1 MKIGKLFSKESTGNA
16 LTSIGAFRLHVSH
29 SSLIHTSLLM
39 LILVI
44 AATIRLLPLQ
54 WGVQL
59 SEFDPYMHYRLTQ
72 HMVENGIFSYNTWV
86 DTMSWYPNGL
96 QVSDAIFPGV
106 AATAAILYQ
115 IASALNLA
123 PAPILSSS
131 TYHPLTADPLFNFV
145 VFFPVMMATITVL
158 VMYFV
163 GRDIGGKSVGLF
175 SAFFLALSSSYIS
188 RTGLGFFDDESV
200 GILGIL
206 LFIFFFLRS
215 IDSKRTVKTSF
226 AYAVGAGLSLAYIF
240 ASWGAAR
247 YPLGVT
253 LIFVLA
259 MILVKR
265 YSPKLLI
272 SYATTFGISIALA
285 VAIPKL
291 GVNFLMEPTVLA
303 VIGMFLVLCMV
314 EVSRRI
320 PNNRN
325 KLLFVVGFLA
335 VLVVGFVTLSALGLV
350 GGLEAKLIAVLF
362 PGERVGTGAVQ
373 QLVQSVQEHQAS
385 TWGSFYYD
393 VGIGLLFIPVGLYFA
408 VQNPT
413 NRNIFMV
420 IFGLTSI
427 YFAGSFVRLSLLM
440 APAVCILWALALVQ
454 MVKPFV
460 TILRENP
467 TPKRKMRFKPRVG
480 KEFSAIFII
489 LMFVLLTVTFIAPS
503 GELTTNDITYSR
515 VINRANSPTTVVSS
529 GLSFR
534 TEISDWLNTLNYM
547 RANLPPGTVVMS
559 WWDYGYW
566 ITAIGNKTTLADNG
580 TENATQI
587 GLIGKTFMSN
597 ETEAAQFMKDYD
609 VDYVLVF
616 TTFRT
621 TDGTTITDGG
631 YGDEGKWRWM
641 ARIGELD
648 DALYGNYTLG
658 QDWTDT
664 DADGSVGDGELITNE
679 LGTSTLLYKL
689 MHYGSDI
696 AIFGSS
702 TIELEHY
709 QQAYF
714 SQESNAVQWYQVSS
728 SEAFGA
734 MVCLYKV
741 NYD

>member
-1 MKIGKLFSKESTGNA
+1 M
-16 LTSIGAFRLHVSH
+16 
-29 SSLIHTSLLM
+29 LM

-59 SEFDPYMHYRLTQ
+59 SEFDPYMHYRLTE
-72 HMVENGIFSYNTWV
+72 HMVENGVFSYNTWI

-96 QVSDAIFPGV
+96 QVSDALFPGV
-106 AATAAILYQ
+106 AATAAIAYQ

-123 PAPILSSS
+123 PAPILTS
-131 TYHPLTADPLFNFV
+131 TNYHPLTSDPLFIFCA
-145 VFFPVMMATITVL
+145 FFPVMMATITVL

-163 GRDIGGKSVGLF
+163 GRDIGGKEVGLF
-175 SAFFLALSSSYIS
+175 SALFLALSSSYIS

-215 IDSKRTVKTSF
+215 IDAKRTTKTTV
-226 AYAVGAGLSLAYIF
+226 AYALGAGLSLAYIF

-259 MILVKR
+259 MIVFKR
-265 YSPKLLI
+265 YSSKLLI
-272 SYATTFGISIALA
+272 SFATTFGVSLALA
-285 VAIPKL
+285 ASIPKL
-291 GVNFLMEPTVLA
+291 GVGFLTEPTVLA
-303 VIGMFLVLCMV
+303 VAGMFLVLCMV

-320 PNNRN
+320 PNTKN
-325 KLLFVVGFLA
+325 KLMFVVGFLA
-335 VLVVGFVTLSALGLV
+335 ILVVGFAALSALGLV

-362 PGERVGTGAVQ
+362 PGERVGEGAVQ

-393 VGIGLLFIPVGLYFA
+393 VGLGFLFIPIGLYFA

-440 APAVCILWALALVQ
+440 APAVCILWAMALVQ
-454 MVKPFV
+454 LIKPFV
-460 TILRENP
+460 TILRDDQ
-467 TPKRKMRFKPRVG
+467 TPKRKMRFKPKVG
-480 KEFSAIFII
+480 KEFSAAFVI
-489 LMFVLLTVTFIAPS
+489 LMFVLLMVTFVLPA
-503 GELTTNDITYSR
+503 GELSSKGYTYSR
-515 VINRANSPTTVVSS
+515 VINTANSPTTIATSS
-529 GLSFR
+529 LSFR
-534 TEISDWLNTLNYM
+534 SDMGDWLNTLNYM
-547 RANLPPGTVVMS
+547 RANMPPGTVVMS

-566 ITAIGNKTTLADNG
+566 ITAIGNQTTLADNG

-587 GLIGKTFMSN
+587 GLIGRAFMSN
-597 ETEAAQFMKDYD
+597 ETVAEQFMKDYD
-609 VDYVLVF
+609 VDYVVVF
-616 TTFRT
+616 TTFTT
-621 TDGTTITDGG
+621 TDGTTINDGG
-631 YGDEGKWRWM
+631 SGDEGKWRWM

-658 QDWTDT
+658 QDWN
-664 DADGSVGDGELITNE
+664 DADGSGTIDDGELITNE
-679 LGTSTLLYKL
+679 LGTSTLMYKL
-689 MHYGSDI
+689 MHYGRDI
-696 AIFGSS
+696 VISGSS
-702 TIELEHY
+702 DIELEHY
-709 QQAYF
+709 EQAYF
-714 SQESNAVQWYQVSS
+714 SQGTNAVTWYQISD
-728 SEAFGA
+728 SEYFGA
-734 MVCLYKV
+734 VVCVYKV

>member
-1 MKIGKLFSKESTGNA
+1 
-16 LTSIGAFRLHVSH
+16 
-29 SSLIHTSLLM
+29 M